1 MNVYESIQEMIGG
14 TPLVRLSGY
23 GQKRKLKAEILGT
36 RPGASRTAWL
46 CIC

>member
-23 GQKRKLKAEILGT
+23 GQKRKLKAEILA
-36 RPGASRTAWL
+36 RWHPERASRL
-46 CIC
+46 